1 MVAIYQAKFY
11 QGNYALASAW
21 QEVPT
26 TFILALLDTVRNGV
40 LKLALELQEE
50 LGSEGDDL
58 AALPPERIDQ
68 TVITYIYGGHAVI
81 AGRTEDVTQAGSV
94 VVIKE
99 DLASLNDA
107 LARLG
112 AAKSDVR
119 ALEDAIA
126 EDAAAPASRPVLAT
140 ERSAG

>member
-1 MVAIYQAKFY
+1 M
-11 QGNYALASAW
+11 
-21 QEVPT
+21 
-26 TFILALLDTVRNGV
+26 RNGV